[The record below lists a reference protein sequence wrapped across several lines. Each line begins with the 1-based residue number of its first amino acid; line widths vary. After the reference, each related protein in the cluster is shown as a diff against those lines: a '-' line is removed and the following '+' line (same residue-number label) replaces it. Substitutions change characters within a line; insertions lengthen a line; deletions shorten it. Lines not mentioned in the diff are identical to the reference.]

1 MTLSNLFG
9 LLYICTL
16 LLKIAI
22 LDLINSLAFIY
33 PLNTLIRDWQLILEL
48 LLQASHSNMWWVNYV
63 KILLFYL
70 TFSSGILVDF
80 LELFFYLLIIFN
92 NA

>member
-48 LLQASHSNMWWVNYV
+48 LLQASHLNM
-63 KILLFYL
+63 
-70 TFSSGILVDF
+70 
-80 LELFFYLLIIFN
+80 
-92 NA
+92 